1 MVAIQT
7 HVSVRNYAGGSPN
20 RTTRYGPSFV
30 IVLYFFSSE
39 EAEVT
44 SETYSP
50 SLSQF
55 PHVTGECPALAG
67 VLWVFETQAG
77 KNPRSRGFCSPGSNK
92 MRA

>member
-30 IVLYFFSSE
+30 ITLYFFSSE

-44 SETYSP
+44 SGTYSH
-50 SLSQF
+50 SLSHF

-67 VLWVFETQAG
+67 VLWVFEMQVG
-77 KNPRSRGFCSPGSNK
+77 KNPRSRVAAHPGPIK
-92 MRA
+92 